1 MNDKKINVTI
11 SKDAQI
17 YLETENF
24 KGESC
29 VEAIKE
35 LFEQFLEIDDF
46 EHTSEFYEK
55 DEELKIGV
63 NLK

>member
-1 MNDKKINVTI
+1 MNDKKINLTI

-17 YLETENF
+17 YLETDNF

-35 LFEQFLEIDDF
+35 LFEQFLDIDNF
-46 EHTSEFYEK
+46 EHTSEYYEK
-55 DEELKIGV
+55 DEELKIEV

>member
-17 YLETENF
+17 SLETDNF

-35 LFEQFLEIDDF
+35 LFEQFLEIDHFD
-46 EHTSEFYEK
+46 HTSEFYEK
-55 DEELKIGV
+55 DEELKIEV